1 MDFLRDTEAYFEFSG
16 EDAAKFWPFVE
27 SYLAG
32 IYIPRLTA
40 DGKNDFRFEY
50 FKGNTILYT
59 HGEFTEGYMY
69 KGMPIGHA
77 EGGATLD
84 FLFSYSHW
92 FSARQRAGADYIFTS
107 RGNAGRLEGQALEQK
122 HALRAFWN
130 LPLADHLDMKLS
142 YGWEHVNNLNLE
154 DGVSRT
160 NNLAAAELQYRF

>member
-16 EDAAKFWPFVE
+16 EDAAKFWPIVE

-50 FKGNTILYT
+50 FKGNNILYT
-59 HGEFTEGYMY
+59 HSEFTEGYIY

-107 RGNAGRLEGQALEQK
+107 RGNSGRLQGQALEQK

-142 YGWEHVNNLNLE
+142 YGWEHVNNLNLKS
-154 DGVSRT
+154 GVSRT
-160 NNLAAAELQYRF
+160 NNLAGAELQYRF